1 MSRSI
6 DLLDGDFYVSDPY
19 TAYAW
24 LRENDPVHWD
34 ETNELFGIS
43 RYDDVVEIEKN
54 KAVFISSDTAKG
66 GYRPNLPADP
76 SIIGL
81 DDPEHTARRRLVS
94 RRFTPR
100 AVKEWEPL
108 VQEKVTAML
117 DAALESGHAEIIGD
131 FAGPLPAQMIGH
143 LLGFPDELWPQLMH
157 WSEATIAMGGGPRY
171 MSEEGNIAVL
181 EFAAASQEIYEERKQ
196 CPMED
201 VMSVWAE
208 TEKDGTLEGYTFGVG
223 EIVSDCLLLLDGGA
237 ETTRTTIARTLLNLI
252 EHPDQWKALKE
263 GADME
268 VATEEFIRY
277 VTPIHNMCRVATE
290 DYELSGTTIP
300 AGAQAVL
307 MYSSANRDPEHFE
320 NPEDF
325 LVTRSP
331 NHHLSFGFG
340 THFCLGAALARLEI
354 KMFFEEFVNRVAD
367 FRLTPGTEVREM
379 ANSFVYGVLEGHID
393 LTPA

>member
-19 TAYAW
+19 PAYAW

-81 DDPEHTARRRLVS
+81 DDPEHTARRSLVS

-143 LLGFPDELWPQLMH
+143 LLGFPDDLWPQLMH

-201 VMSVWAE
+201 VMSVWTE